1 MRRRTFIRVLL
12 VPFALQLCILFILC
26 SVEYDW
32 FGILPTGLWTTLRI
46 LCWLG
51 SLFGAF
57 ALQVYLFYR
66 SELFPRVSRAFV
78 RLLVFGAL
86 SFVLT
91 VVGLICGHFLFM
103 AAGHGLLFD

>member
-1 MRRRTFIRVLL
+1 MSRRTYIKVLL

-26 SVEYDW
+26 AVEYDW
-32 FGILPTGLWTTLRI
+32 LGILPTGLWTTLRI

-57 ALQVYLFYR
+57 ALQIYLFYR
-66 SELFPRVSRAFV
+66 SGLFPRLSRAFV
-78 RLLVFGAL
+78 RFLVVGAL
-86 SFVLT
+86 SFALT
-91 VVGLICGHFLFM
+91 VAGLICGHLLFM